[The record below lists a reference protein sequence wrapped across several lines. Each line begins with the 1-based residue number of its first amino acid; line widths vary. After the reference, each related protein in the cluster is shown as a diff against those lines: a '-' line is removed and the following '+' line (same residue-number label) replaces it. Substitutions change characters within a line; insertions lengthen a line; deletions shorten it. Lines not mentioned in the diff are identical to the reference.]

1 MTHEQLEAL
10 CAAAR
15 KRLSDWV
22 ARSAGQH
29 LRALRKAWRKAG

>member
-1 MTHEQLEAL
+1 MTQAQLDAMEK
-10 CAAAR
+10 AAK
-15 KRLSDWV
+15 KRIADWI